1 MDRPAARPVA
11 RRGFGGLTRYRAV
24 GVLLVVI
31 SACGFGSGA
40 LFARPIY
47 ASGMDWLG
55 LLAWRFLFGALASWL
70 WLLAVPAHRQALR
83 RMSRRRIGIL
93 LGLGAL
99 YIGNSGTYFAALETV
114 PASLAALIV
123 YIYPALV
130 AVLSIRFARRLEG
143 GRRLVALGLAS
154 LGVGLAVGGIDPAAR
169 PPLSGILLAIASP
182 IIYSVWIILSARL
195 SGERPGSIER
205 DEEAHPAPTAA
216 LMLTATFAIWWLAAA
231 LGGRPVHPADVPV
244 AAWLPLLGVGVVS
257 TAVALQAFYAGARR
271 IGAAQAALVSTV
283 EPIYTITL
291 ATILFAER
299 LTPVQVLGG
308 ALVIGGVL
316 IAQTTPG
323 RTEPEVHADL

>member
-1 MDRPAARPVA
+1 MESPAARPIA
-11 RRGFGGLTRYRAV
+11 RRALLGLPTDRAV
-24 GVLLVVI
+24 GILLVVV

-83 RMSRRRIGIL
+83 RMSRRRIAVL

-130 AVLSIRFARRLEG
+130 AVLSMRFVRRLEG
-143 GRRLVALGLAS
+143 GHRWVALGLAS
-154 LGVGLAVGGIDPAAR
+154 LGVALAVGGIDSTAR
-169 PPLSGILLAIASP
+169 PPLEGLLLAIASP

-195 SGERPGSIER
+195 SGERP
-205 DEEAHPAPTAA
+205 EAHDRDAEADPAPTAA
-216 LMLTATFAIWWLAAA
+216 LMLTATFAIWWLAAT
-231 LGGRPVHPADVPV
+231 LGGRPVNPADVPA
-244 AAWLPLLGVGVVS
+244 AAWLPLLGVGIVS
-257 TAVALQAFYAGARR
+257 TALALQAFYAGARR

-299 LTPVQVLGG
+299 LTPVQILGG

-316 IAQTTPG
+316 LAQMTPG
-323 RTEPEVHADL
+323 RAEPVVRAEV